1 MLYCKWLQKNF
12 FYKAILISFFILAKT
27 TRMRLFI
34 FFLLISR
41 AVIAQNTYPKDYFQ
55 APLDIPMQL
64 SGNFG
69 ELRPNHFHAGFD
81 FRTLQKE
88 GLEVHAAADGY
99 VSRIKISP
107 FGNGKAIYINHPN
120 GFTTVY
126 CHLQNATGAIA
137 DYIKKTQYKEQ
148 SFEVEMFPKA
158 NELVVKKGQ
167 LIALSGNTGSS
178 QGPHLHFEFRDTKT
192 EKIINP
198 MLFGFDK
205 NFKDTKK
212 PIISALYVYPLDG
225 ATVNKSKRPLL
236 LNVNL
241 QKDGTY
247 LASKVLSNGKIGFG
261 ITADDYD
268 NNSFNKNGVYKVQS
282 YLNGK
287 AAFGYQFDTY
297 SFDEMRY
304 INALIDYSRY
314 RKSYQRV
321 QKLFMTN
328 PFNLS
333 IINTDADNG
342 VVKVSPNI
350 NLIYRIEVADFF
362 GNTTTINVP
371 IGFDSSSP
379 VVEQEVIQS
388 NYFVKAKTDN
398 IFSKDNI
405 TVTFPAKTFYE
416 DFAMNFVVNG
426 NVLTLHDDSVPV
438 HSSFEIAIESDKYT
452 EEQKSKVYIADVSSN
467 GKLGYNS
474 TAVKGNVYTARVRS
488 LGKYTLGIDTSK
500 PTISIAKSIE
510 GRWLSNEKKIQ
521 LTISDTGSGIK
532 SYNGYL
538 NGNWILFEYDTKTRK
553 ITHYFDDALVAEGAN
568 DLKVVVTDQVGNS
581 TTFETRFFRSQK

>member
-1 MLYCKWLQKNF
+1 
-12 FYKAILISFFILAKT
+12 
-27 TRMRLFI
+27 MRLFI

-41 AVIAQNTYPKDYFQ
+41 AVIAQNAYPKDYFQ
-55 APLDIPMQL
+55 APLDIPIQL

-69 ELRPNHFHAGFD
+69 ELRSNHFHAGFD

-126 CHLQNATGAIA
+126 CHLQTATGAIA
-137 DYIKKTQYKEQ
+137 DYIKKAQYKEQ

-167 LIALSGNTGSS
+167 LIALSGNSGSS
-178 QGPHLHFEFRDTKT
+178 GGPHLHFEFRDTKT

-198 MLFGFDK
+198 MFFGLDK
-205 NFKDTKK
+205 KINDTKK

-261 ITADDYD
+261 ITADDYN
-268 NNSFNKNGVYKVQS
+268 NNSSNRNGVYKVQS

-287 AAFGYQFDTY
+287 AVFGYQFDTY

-314 RKSYQRV
+314 KKSYQRV
-321 QKLFMTN
+321 QKLFMNT

-333 IINTDADNG
+333 IIKTDADNG
-342 VVKVSPNI
+342 IVKVSPNI
-350 NLIYRIEVADFF
+350 NLVYRIEVADFF
-362 GNTTTINVP
+362 GNTTIINIP

-379 VVEQEVIQS
+379 VVEQEANNS

-398 IFSKDNI
+398 IFSKNNM
-405 TVTFPAKTFYE
+405 TVTFPAGTFYDNFAM
-416 DFAMNFVVNG
+416 DFAVNG

-438 HSSFEIAIESDKYT
+438 HSSFEIAIESDQYSAD
-452 EEQKSKVYIADVSSN
+452 QKNKVYIADLSSN
-467 GKLGYNS
+467 GRLGYNS
-474 TAVKGNVYTARVRS
+474 TTVKGNVYSAKVRS
-488 LGKYTLGIDTSK
+488 LGKYTLGIDTT
-500 PTISIAKSIE
+500 PPVISIARSIE
-510 GRWLSNEKKIQ
+510 GRWLSNEKTIQ
-521 LTISDTGSGIK
+521 LSISDSGSGIK

-538 NGNWILFEYDTKTRK
+538 NGTWILFEYDYKTRK
-553 ITHYFDDALVAEGAN
+553 ITHYFDDTLVAEGAN
-568 DLKVVVTDQVGNS
+568 DLKVIVTDQVGNS
-581 TTFETRFFRSQK
+581 TTFEAHFFRSQK